1 MFHKENE
8 FIDKDLLIPRHISYY
23 ALYSAQ
29 FILMDFIV
37 AIQLEYYRAAF
48 LLIGLYISTLLHWRK
63 VYRISIIKKL
73 DILFAVLSFV
83 NLTFI
88 DKYRFLPFYRSVW
101 DITVVCILSLFLM
114 NEYLFYYQV
123 TRKSVTSRKRKRGSD
138 TIGFYE
144 KKNIR
149 IHYFSLEKS
158 EPATKYRDYCYRRN
172 VYTHMVVIHII
183 PTTVS
188 AFCALLSFKVT

>member
-1 MFHKENE
+1 MIYKNND
-8 FIDKDLLIPRHISYY
+8 IDTSNNNLLIPRRISYY

-29 FILMDFIV
+29 FILLDFVI

-48 LLIGLYISTLLHWRK
+48 LLFGLYVTTLLHWRK
-63 VYRISIIKKL
+63 VYRRSLVKTL
-73 DILFAVLSFV
+73 DILFATLSFG
-83 NLTFI
+83 NMTFL

-101 DITVVCILSLFLM
+101 DITVVCVLFLFFM

-123 TRKSVTSRKRKRGSD
+123 TRVMAESKKRKRKR
-138 TIGFYE
+138 TMV
-144 KKNIR
+144 R

-158 EPATKYRDYCYRRN
+158 EPGTKYRDYCYRRN

-188 AFCALLSFKVT
+188 AFCALSSVV